1 MRGVGVVV
9 QWRPTMP
16 SQHEPHSSAP
26 TAASGAPRSG
36 RFKTFLLAGGL
47 LVGEAVLLLGGYHY
61 VAGPQSVSAESDQH
75 IVDASEQRITELQLI
90 NERLTNNRM
99 GAVYVYPVEIYVQ
112 VNEPDSAWWTELTD
126 QYQNEIR
133 AEIAALWRSADQLV
147 LDDPKLEVMTRRVQ
161 TLLRTRFEGEANPE
175 VPRICKVVIVPS
187 TGFRVRS

>member
-1 MRGVGVVV
+1 MSSKQDPNVSDATAVTGSPRG
-9 QWRPTMP
+9 
-16 SQHEPHSSAP
+16 
-26 TAASGAPRSG
+26 G
-36 RFKTFLLAGGL
+36 RIKTFLLAGGL

-61 VAGPQSVSAESDQH
+61 VAGPKSVSAESDQQ
-75 IVDASEQRITELQLI
+75 IVDAPETRITELQLI

-99 GAVYVYPVEIYVQ
+99 GAVYIYPVEIYVQ

-175 VPRICKVVIVPS
+175 VPRICKIVIVPS
-187 TGFRVRS
+187 TGFRIRS

>member
-1 MRGVGVVV
+1 MTSTHETSTNDTSNDAG
-9 QWRPTMP
+9 RP
-16 SQHEPHSSAP
+16 A
-26 TAASGAPRSG
+26 GG
-36 RFKTFLLAGGL
+36 RFRTLVLAAGL

-61 VAGPQSVSAESDQH
+61 LAGPRTVSAE
-75 IVDASEQRITELQLI
+75 VDHDFDDRGGQRVTELQLI
-90 NERLTNNRM
+90 DEQLTNNRM

-112 VNEPDSAWWTELTD
+112 VAEPDSEWWTQLTS

-175 VPRICKVVIVPS
+175 VPRINKVVIVPS
-187 TGFRVRS
+187 TGFRVRG

>member
-1 MRGVGVVV
+1 
-9 QWRPTMP
+9 
-16 SQHEPHSSAP
+16 
-26 TAASGAPRSG
+26 
-36 RFKTFLLAGGL
+36 
-47 LVGEAVLLLGGYHY
+47 
-61 VAGPQSVSAESDQH
+61 
-75 IVDASEQRITELQLI
+75 
-90 NERLTNNRM
+90 M

-187 TGFRVRS
+187 TGFRIRS

>member
-1 MRGVGVVV
+1 MSSKQVN
-9 QWRPTMP
+9 QP
-16 SQHEPHSSAP
+16 SEATPAPAPSS
-26 TAASGAPRSG
+26 GG
-36 RFKTFLLAGGL
+36 RLKTLLLAAGL
-47 LVGEAVLLLGGYHY
+47 LVGEAVVLLGGYHY
-61 VAGPQSVSAESDQH
+61 VAGPKTVSAETDQQ
-75 IVDASEQRITELQLI
+75 IVELPEQRITELQLI

-112 VNEPDSAWWTELTD
+112 VSESDSTWWTELTD

-161 TLLRTRFEGEANPE
+161 SLLRNRFEGEANPE
-175 VPRICKVVIVPS
+175 VPRINKVVIVPS

>member
-1 MRGVGVVV
+1 M
-9 QWRPTMP
+9 Q
-16 SQHEPHSSAP
+16 SQHDTQP
-26 TAASGAPRSG
+26 TSESPSTGRPGSG
-36 RFKTFLLAGGL
+36 RLKTLLLAAGL
-47 LVGEAVLLLGGYHY
+47 LLGEAVLLLGGYHY
-61 VAGPQSVSAESDQH
+61 IAGPKTVSAETDHEFNDRSG
-75 IVDASEQRITELQLI
+75 ERITELQLI

-112 VNEPDSAWWTELTD
+112 VSEPDSEWWTQLTS
-126 QYQNEIR
+126 QYHNEIR

-175 VPRICKVVIVPS
+175 VPRISKVVIVPS